1 MNTSSKP
8 RRKYYWWI
16 CDSNLKHRHR
26 ISPNKKVGHKENVY
40 YRKRMGGNNKVC
52 ELWLGEIIDNPKISL
67 AYNIDS
73 LPNST
78 FSTNQEI

>member
-1 MNTSSKP
+1 
-8 RRKYYWWI
+8 
-16 CDSNLKHRHR
+16 
-26 ISPNKKVGHKENVY
+26 
-40 YRKRMGGNNKVC
+40 MGGNNKVC